1 MQKKI
6 SEEICYKGSI
16 FQVSH
21 DEVEIE
27 NGMHTY
33 RDVVHHH
40 GGVGVLMIDH
50 TKVLLVS
57 QYRYA
62 IHEQTWEI
70 PAGKLEAMED
80 PYTCGLREVE
90 EECGYLPSHMEQI
103 VCMYSTP
110 GFCSEQITI
119 YECHDFTKVEHPR
132 PMDEDECIETAWF
145 SIQDAYGMVKDGGI
159 KDAKTIIAIQH
170 AVLSQK

>member
-1 MQKKI
+1 MQKKLHQQL
-6 SEEICYKGSI
+6 CYSGAI

-40 GGVGVLMIDH
+40 GGVAVLIVKDASI
-50 TKVLLVS
+50 LLVS

-62 IHEQTWEI
+62 VEEQTWEI
-70 PAGKLEAMED
+70 PAGKLEVDED
-80 PYTCGLREVE
+80 PYTCGVREVE
-90 EECGYLPSHMEQI
+90 EECGYRVHHMKQI
-103 VCMYSTP
+103 FTMYSTP
-110 GFCSEQITI
+110 GFCSEAIVI
-119 YECHDFTKVEHPR
+119 YHCNDVEEIENPR

-145 SIQDAYGMVKDGGI
+145 SIQDAYKMVLDGSI
-159 KDAKTIIAIQH
+159 KDAKTIVAIQH
-170 AVLSQK
+170 AYLHAS